1 MKHLSYIRSLFVA
14 FCAFFVCASALAETT
29 AEAATVHLNPFAF
42 KLSSNLEGDV
52 FTVTYYLNAPATNVD
67 VIVDIDGNGVDADD
81 VVYNCNAITN
91 TQRTTLVKGI
101 YTAEISLREK
111 INELAAFRNKTALH
125 WYVDVKGGN
134 QEAYPAVGGGQKL
147 AAKEVTSY
155 SYNFYNPISVDIDVD
170 PYSDNFGVIYMVE
183 RIDGVANA
191 ITDVNNISSYYGWH
205 QDDGGQYKGGLYSFD
220 PAFQNLPTMYSQVG
234 AGKAYDYVN
243 YDINK
248 VKAVRRDASM
258 NANSSG
264 HQGGTFNKNY
274 LFGRVRIAYKDDHNH
289 RVFMSFS
296 PYKQTSGDKAIILGE
311 VKTEN
316 YPLIGRVAGGGT
328 DWFDAIIKANTY
340 LAKNGD
346 TNGKVGCYNGNNFVA
361 GPNIIFDASI
371 NDGYLSLLMVS
382 GKYLDRDNTS
392 REAFRCDEYKID
404 KNASTISGPHK
415 AQIFNLRKNENANDV
430 NYWYSNDRKLVPS
443 CTGNIPNTDVKAHP
457 QGSTCKYCVGAPA
470 VGFSNTY
477 NLRGIEYD
485 PDGKGF
491 WHVQTRDNHNEIP
504 SMVHFRYNEKS
515 TQYEVNFAEYICAR
529 GGGGVRY
536 DITADRLAVSGGKF
550 STKTYTKAGMT
561 TDAHRTKNVWPSGIT
576 DNFQKPAVENDWAT
590 IYTINKAGLKADMI
604 DNYTDQSK
612 KDYKETSVENKKK
625 VFTDSV
631 LINVGAR
638 SDDFAWD
645 YADNLY
651 IASTSGHK
659 FFAFALPHKD
669 KVVATPCKTNY
680 YFNTPTQTL
689 TVKVTPS
696 LSCGNVVDK
705 SCPNMQPNE
714 LDGNVFKYYYLSDA
728 ADGNNDDSTKVM
740 YQLKAIP
747 NSGYRFV
754 NWGRIADND
763 GKSTH
768 ENITGNFAVS
778 SYPDRVANF
787 GINVWE
793 TATITPI
800 NEETTFRGVFVQREL
815 DTESY
820 STICLPFNLET
831 LVGTPYEG
839 ASVLEFTSAA
849 PSNVDGDNRIS
860 LNFTE
865 VTFGAGEGM
874 RAGVPYL
881 IKVANAVSGEK
892 MFWDVTCPDIDNQ
905 GKTVTKGDVTFHGLL
920 NPTTF
925 SKEKVKDKLFL
936 TADNRLVSLYGQD
949 SFSINGLR
957 GYFTVSGVA
966 QNVEFVLNLPEKV
979 TTSIPMVNIAD
990 SLKVTKYLWNGQI
1003 YIQRGNEVY
1012 DLSGARVK

>member
-134 QEAYPAVGGGQKL
+134 QEAYPAVGGGQQLK
-147 AAKEVTSY
+147 AKQVTSY

-234 AGKAYDYVN
+234 AGKAYDYVD
-243 YDINK
+243 YDLSKI
-248 VKAVRRDASM
+248 KAVRRDASM

-274 LFGRVRIAYKDDHNH
+274 LFGRVRIAYKDDHKN
-289 RVFMSFS
+289 RVFMTFS
-296 PYKQTSGDKAIILGE
+296 PHKQTSGNQALILGE

-316 YPLIGRVAGGGT
+316 YPLIGKVEGGGT

-346 TNGKVGCYNGNNFVA
+346 TNGKVGCYNGDKFVA

-371 NDGYLSLLMVS
+371 DNGYLSLLMVS

-404 KNASTISGPHK
+404 ENASTISGPHK

-430 NYWYSNDRKLVPS
+430 NYWYSNNRKLVPD
-443 CTGNIPNTDVKAHP
+443 CVGNIPNTDVKAHP
-457 QGSTCKYCVGAPA
+457 QASTCKYCVGAPA

-477 NLRGIEYD
+477 NYRGIEYD

-491 WHVQTRDNHNEIP
+491 WHVQARDNHNEIP
-504 SMVHFRYNEKS
+504 SMVHFRYNEES

-576 DNFQKPAVENDWAT
+576 DDFPKPAVENDWAT

-651 IASTSGHK
+651 IASTSAHK

-669 KVVATPCKTNY
+669 KVVSTPCKQDY
-680 YFNTPTQTL
+680 YFDSDTYLLTITIAPANTG
-689 TVKVTPS
+689 KV
-696 LSCGNVVDK
+696 LD
-705 SCPNMQPNE
+705 NE
-714 LDGNVFKYYYLSDA
+714 FQKEYRYYMKNA
-728 ADGNNDDSTKVM
+728 KF
-740 YQLKAIP
+740 QLLAVP
-747 NSGYRFV
+747 ETGYRFYC
-754 NWGRIADND
+754 WDEYDIPYPQTIGATLT
-763 GKSTH
+763 SEHTM
-768 ENITGNFAVS
+768 TGNYNRTAH
-778 SYPDRVANF
+778 F
-787 GINVWE
+787 GIDVWE
-793 TATITPI
+793 TKPITQ
-800 NEETTFRGVFVQREL
+800 TDKTMTFRGVFVQREL
-815 DTESY
+815 DAESY
-820 STICLPFNLET
+820 STICLPFHLES
-831 LVGTPYEG
+831 LVGTPFAG
-839 ASVLEFTSAA
+839 ASVLEFTGAT
-849 PSNVDGDNRIS
+849 PSQEDGDNRIFLEFS
-860 LNFTE
+860 E
-865 VTFGAGEGM
+865 VEFASGKGM

-881 IKVANAVSGEK
+881 IKVDEPVTGEVI
-892 MFWDVTCPDIDNQ
+892 FNNVTCPAI
-905 GKTVTKGDVTFHGLL
+905 GTEGGTVEHSGVTFKGVL

-925 SKEKVKDKLFL
+925 EASETNLFL
-936 TADNRLVSLYGQD
+936 VADDRLAVLTKGGT
-949 SFSINGLR
+949 INGLR
-957 GYFTVSGVA
+957 AYFIVPEGTKAENVSI
-966 QNVEFVLNLPEKV
+966 NVVNKV
-979 TTSIPMVNIAD
+979 PTATPNISLLDSIQP
-990 SLKVTKYLWNGQI
+990 TKYMWNGQI
-1003 YIQRGNEVY
+1003 YIQSGNDVY
-1012 DLSGARVK
+1012 NLSGAKVK